1 MARKRGRGMA
11 ACWYGI
17 ARTAAV
23 DRSAAWAEI
32 DDGGSAKIVT
42 GVTEIGEGILTV
54 LAQIAAHEMGVKA
67 EHVVIGDNDTARA
80 PEAAHAGA
88 SRQTYMIGNVVA
100 LASREAR
107 QKLVDVM
114 AEVWDVEADSIRT
127 GNGEIWAENTNHR
140 ITMGEAVHCAKTR
153 GVVPV
158 GSATFGTATTG
169 LDPVDGAG
177 RPWQAYVFGCQ
188 VAEVEVDTVTGEVQV
203 LGMWAAHDVGR
214 AVNPQG
220 VEGQIE
226 GGIVQALGQ
235 GLMEDYQLSNGHTTT
250 HGFAKYILPT
260 SLDVP
265 QVTSIIIEDPDPIG
279 PLGVKGIGEPAMV
292 PTIPAIMNAI
302 YDAIGVRIFDLP
314 ATPEKVL
321 MAIRE
326 KQQRENQM
334 AVQAAE

>member
-1 MARKRGRGMA
+1 MA
-11 ACWYGI
+11 
-17 ARTAAV
+17 
-23 DRSAAWAEI
+23 D
-32 DDGGSAKIVT
+32 
-42 GVTEIGEGILTV
+42 
-54 LAQIAAHEMGVKA
+54 
-67 EHVVIGDNDTARA
+67 
-80 PEAAHAGA
+80 
-88 SRQTYMIGNVVA
+88 
-100 LASREAR
+100 
-107 QKLVDVM
+107 
-114 AEVWDVEADSIRT
+114 VWDVDAETIKT

-140 ITMGEAVHCAKTR
+140 ITMGEAVATAKNR

-158 GSATFGTATTG
+158 GSATFGTDTTG

-203 LGMWAAHDVGR
+203 LGIWAAHDVGR

-235 GLMEDYQLSNGHTTT
+235 GLMEDYKLSDGRTSTS
-250 HGFAKYILPT
+250 GFAKYILPT

-265 QVTSIIIEDPDPIG
+265 RVNSIIIEDPDPIG
-279 PLGVKGIGEPAMV
+279 PLGVKGVGEPAMV

-302 YDAIGVRIFDLP
+302 YDAVGVRITDLP

-321 MAIRE
+321 MAIRAKE
-326 KQQRENQM
+326 RQEAGM
-334 AVQAAE
+334 AAQAAE